1 MFEDLDYLLE
11 LEEDLD
17 VREKKYKEDL
27 EKIRIQ
33 KLVDESEIE
42 LVNMLFHSDSK
53 PEVENNEKNR
63 KKRKI
68 DKREKIEK
76 KNIDKKGLG
85 FN

>member
-1 MFEDLDYLLE
+1 MFEELDCLLE

-17 VREKKYKEDL
+17 IREKKYKEDL

-68 DKREKIEK
+68 DKREKKI
-76 KNIDKKGLG
+76 
-85 FN
+85 